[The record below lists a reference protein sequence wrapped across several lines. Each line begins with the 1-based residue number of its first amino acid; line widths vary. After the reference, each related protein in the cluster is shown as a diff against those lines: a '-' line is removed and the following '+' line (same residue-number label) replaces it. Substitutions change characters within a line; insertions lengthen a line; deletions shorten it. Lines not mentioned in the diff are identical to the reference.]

1 VYLLN
6 IRCVRVECVIPPALV
21 LSCSTGVDE
30 LPLPSGPQMTRRI
43 GKSFAQLLTSRA
55 VLMAVGLAGDGGGK
69 GRMLCTG
76 AVDARRRGGGK
87 GSDPCGV
94 DAGLWWCWSVP
105 RLMVDAEV
113 PRAAALAES
122 ETSWEEP

>member
-1 VYLLN
+1 
-6 IRCVRVECVIPPALV
+6 VERVIPPAPV
-21 LSCSTGVDE
+21 LSCSTDADE

-69 GRMLCTG
+69 GRMLGAG
-76 AVDARRRGGGK
+76 AVDARRRGGGGK
-87 GSDPCGV
+87 GNDPCGV
-94 DAGLWWCWSVP
+94 DVRLWWCWSVL
-105 RLMVDAEV
+105 RLVVDAEV
-113 PRAAALAES
+113 PRAAVLAES